1 MILIKTPEEIK
12 IMAEGGKILAR
23 IMKELEKK
31 IRPGAITQELNR
43 LAESLI
49 LSHGGRPSFKSYEG
63 FPATLCVSVNNV
75 IVHGLSS
82 AKPLAEGNIVS
93 LDIGVFYKGFHADM
107 ARTFPVGRI
116 SPLAKK
122 LIKVTRQAFEMA
134 LKEIKPGQ
142 HFGDIEW
149 ATQNYVESQGFNVV
163 RQLCGHGIG
172 HQLHEDP
179 QILNYGKR
187 GTGPEL
193 VEGMVFCIEPMVTV
207 GHWKLK
213 LSPDGFGYE
222 AVDGSLTCHF
232 EDMVAVTKN
241 GHQILTEF

>member
-1 MILIKTPEEIK
+1 MIPIKTPEEIK
-12 IMAEGGKILAR
+12 VMAEGGKILAR

-75 IVHGLSS
+75 IVHGLPS

>member
-1 MILIKTPEEIK
+1 MIPIKTPDEIK
-12 IMAEGGKILAR
+12 IMAEGGQILAR
-23 IMKELEKK
+23 VMQKLEKQVK
-31 IRPGAITQELNR
+31 PGITTQELEQLSER
-43 LAESLI
+43 LI
-49 LSHGGRPSFKSYEG
+49 LESGGQCSFKGYDG
-63 FPATLCVSVNNV
+63 FPACLCASINRV
-75 IVHGLSS
+75 IVHAPPSDRKLR
-82 AKPLAEGNIVS
+82 EGDIIS
-93 LDIGVFYKGFHADM
+93 LDIGVFYKGFHTDM
-107 ARTFPVGRI
+107 ARTFSVGRI

-163 RQLCGHGIG
+163 RQLCGHGVG
-172 HQLHEDP
+172 RELHEDP

-213 LSPDGFGYE
+213 ISPDGFGYE
-222 AVDGSLTCHF
+222 TVDGSLTCHF

-241 GHQILTEF
+241 GHQILTKF